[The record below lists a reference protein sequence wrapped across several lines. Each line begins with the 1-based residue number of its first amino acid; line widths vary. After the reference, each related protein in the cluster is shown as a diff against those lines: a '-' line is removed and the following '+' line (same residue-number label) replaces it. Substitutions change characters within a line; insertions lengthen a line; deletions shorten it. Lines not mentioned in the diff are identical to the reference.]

1 MAASSA
7 DDHLTVGGDANVLD
21 SAETYQALRTSLHDA
36 ARRLLLKRTQWHALS
51 APINNPTG
59 AGAQGGTQDM
69 LGTFDDDG
77 VVIVEHKLGGKCSSR
92 RTSSRRSHV
101 SRVVPT

>member
-1 MAASSA
+1 
-7 DDHLTVGGDANVLD
+7 
-21 SAETYQALRTSLHDA
+21 
-36 ARRLLLKRTQWHALS
+36 
-51 APINNPTG
+51 
-59 AGAQGGTQDM
+59 M

-101 SRVVPT
+101 SRVVPTRWPEPSDRSAVLTGLRLRRGVRDARLPYLRTSTICNNR